1 MLSSPSCPL
10 VAPQELT
17 EESIAD
23 EVIHHLAAAIQF
35 CGFRSVVGT
44 MWAMADIDGRDLGLD
59 LFTSWFSRTRSKAGT
74 ITSERRGHFEMR

>member
-35 CGFRSVVGT
+35 CGFRSVVET
-44 MWAMADIDGRDLGLD
+44 MWAMADIDGRDL
-59 LFTSWFSRTRSKAGT
+59 A
-74 ITSERRGHFEMR
+74 